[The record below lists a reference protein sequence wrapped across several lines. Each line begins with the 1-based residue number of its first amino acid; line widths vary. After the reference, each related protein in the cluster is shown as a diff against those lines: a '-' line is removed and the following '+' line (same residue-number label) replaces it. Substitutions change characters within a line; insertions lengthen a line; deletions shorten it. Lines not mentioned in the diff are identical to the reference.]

1 MKKKQKKPV
10 LILDTSAF
18 IEGITPSQFDLPSFT
33 SPLVIEELR
42 KKGLSVQRIIV
53 SQESGKLEV
62 IRPAKASLDY
72 VQNVCQELGEYILS
86 KTDKDI
92 IALALELR
100 KGSALP
106 LIISDDFSVQ
116 NVSKYLQINYV
127 SLANRGIQKLLG
139 WTLYC
144 PACYRR
150 YRQDD
155 VGVCIV
161 CGTPLKRKPSKQR
174 HKI

>member
-1 MKKKQKKPV
+1 MKKKQKKPA

-18 IEGITPSQFDLPSFT
+18 IEGITPSQLDSPSFT

-42 KKGLSVQRIIV
+42 KKGLPVQRIIV
-53 SQESGKLEV
+53 SQESGKLGI
-62 IRPAKASLDY
+62 IRPSKASLDY
-72 VQNVCQELGEYILS
+72 VQNVCQELGEYVLS
-86 KTDKDI
+86 KTDKDL

-100 KGSALP
+100 KESEFP

-116 NVSKYLQINYV
+116 NVSKYLQISYI
-127 SLANRGIQKLLG
+127 SLANKGIQKLLG

-155 VGVCIV
+155 VGICAV

-174 HKI
+174 YKI